1 MSKILTIVI
10 PACNAETVINNALMS
25 LDYKCG
31 RDFDVLIVDDGG
43 SRPVKKF
50 IQP

>member
-10 PACNAETVINNALMS
+10 PTYNAEATINNALMS
-25 LDYKCG
+25 LNYKYQH
-31 RDFDVLIVDDGG
+31 DFNVLIVDDGG